1 MTLVQSQA
9 VSLSSSDLVKMDE
22 RKRPA
27 SHDHDSSEPPLKRQ
41 ATTVNGTSKGH
52 VDADM
57 PWKDDLERFQ
67 KDAIWRQMQEYKR
80 ERSNLE
86 IRLNEMAKNAAYHD
100 EHLMVIDAWFSESE
114 ILIITTLFLL
124 SLPGFWPQTLPPL
137 RRI

>member
-57 PWKDDLERFQ
+57 PWKDDLEVSQ
-67 KDAIWRQMQEYKR
+67 PCH
-80 ERSNLE
+80 SP
-86 IRLNEMAKNAAYHD
+86 NAS
-100 EHLMVIDAWFSESE
+100 LLFV
-114 ILIITTLFLL
+114 TLFPSQRLVFTHNLL
-124 SLPGFWPQTLPPL
+124 PIP
-137 RRI
+137 

>member
-41 ATTVNGTSKGH
+41 ATSVNGTSKGH

-57 PWKDDLERFQ
+57 PWKDDLEVSQPCLSQHVFV
-67 KDAIWRQMQEYKR
+67 
-80 ERSNLE
+80 LFVT
-86 IRLNEMAKNAAYHD
+86 LHPC
-100 EHLMVIDAWFSESE
+100 H
-114 ILIITTLFLL
+114 ILAHRRK
-124 SLPGFWPQTLPPL
+124 PPL
-137 RRI
+137 NHVDMLLV

>member
-41 ATTVNGTSKGH
+41 ATSVNGTSKGH

-57 PWKDDLERFQ
+57 PWKDDLEVSQPCRSSYAFLIFAASYLACSCSLTRFVL
-67 KDAIWRQMQEYKR
+67 
-80 ERSNLE
+80 LE
-86 IRLNEMAKNAAYHD
+86 FAD
-100 EHLMVIDAWFSESE
+100 MV
-114 ILIITTLFLL
+114 LV
-124 SLPGFWPQTLPPL
+124 Q
-137 RRI
+137 

>member
-41 ATTVNGTSKGH
+41 ATSVNGTSKGH

-57 PWKDDLERFQ
+57 PWKDDLEVSQPCHSR
-67 KDAIWRQMQEYKR
+67 
-80 ERSNLE
+80 
-86 IRLNEMAKNAAYHD
+86 NASLLFAMLYSCHVFAY
-100 EHLMVIDAWFSESE
+100 
-114 ILIITTLFLL
+114 
-124 SLPGFWPQTLPPL
+124 P
-137 RRI
+137 

>member
-57 PWKDDLERFQ
+57 PWKDDLEVSQ
-67 KDAIWRQMQEYKR
+67 PCHSQYV
-80 ERSNLE
+80 S
-86 IRLNEMAKNAAYHD
+86 
-100 EHLMVIDAWFSESE
+100 
-114 ILIITTLFLL
+114 LL
-124 SLPGFWPQTLPPL
+124 SVTLYPHKVFLHSQASSNFLMLTCYWCDSDFKKMPYGD
-137 RRI
+137 RCKSTNGSAVT

>member
-41 ATTVNGTSKGH
+41 ATSVNGTSKGH

-57 PWKDDLERFQ
+57 PWKDDLEVRLQ
-67 KDAIWRQMQEYKR
+67 AILDM
-80 ERSNLE
+80 
-86 IRLNEMAKNAAYHD
+86 RLSFA
-100 EHLMVIDAWFSESE
+100 
-114 ILIITTLFLL
+114 TLYPCHVFAH
-124 SLPGFWPQTLPPL
+124 SQGSCH
-137 RRI
+137 

>member
-57 PWKDDLERFQ
+57 PWKDDLEVSQPCHSQNTSLLFVTFLPLQRLSALTSFFQ
-67 KDAIWRQMQEYKR
+67 SPKADM
-80 ERSNLE
+80 
-86 IRLNEMAKNAAYHD
+86 
-100 EHLMVIDAWFSESE
+100 
-114 ILIITTLFLL
+114 LL
-124 SLPGFWPQTLPPL
+124 V
-137 RRI
+137 R

>member
-1 MTLVQSQA
+1 MTLVQSQV

-57 PWKDDLERFQ
+57 PWKDDLEVSQPCHSQNTSLLFVTFLPLQRLSALISFFQ
-67 KDAIWRQMQEYKR
+67 SPKSDM
-80 ERSNLE
+80 
-86 IRLNEMAKNAAYHD
+86 
-100 EHLMVIDAWFSESE
+100 
-114 ILIITTLFLL
+114 LL
-124 SLPGFWPQTLPPL
+124 V
-137 RRI
+137 R

>member
-41 ATTVNGTSKGH
+41 ATSVNGTTKGH

-57 PWKDDLERFQ
+57 PWKDDLEVSQPCNSR
-67 KDAIWRQMQEYKR
+67 
-80 ERSNLE
+80 
-86 IRLNEMAKNAAYHD
+86 NA
-100 EHLMVIDAWFSESE
+100 FS
-114 ILIITTLFLL
+114 LFL
-124 SLPGFWPQTLPPL
+124 FATLCP
-137 RRI
+137 